1 MFRFYENLFL
11 VCCVIYDLIKT
22 WILDLS
28 SGQVNLSIANFLERE
43 CSEKA
48 CPVAKCPQT
57 EGPDLKCPEITCPV
71 PECPENICP
80 VLECPES
87 SCPECECSDQIDQ
100 NNEEL
105 IQKNCDQND
114 NLAEHDFVEET
125 NPIDFKEWDEWF

>member
-1 MFRFYENLFL
+1 MFRFYENLFV
-11 VCCVIYDLIKT
+11 VCCVIYGLIKT

-48 CPVAKCPQT
+48 
-57 EGPDLKCPEITCPV
+57 DLKCPEITCPV

-100 NNEEL
+100 NNEDF

-114 NLAEHDFVEET
+114 NLPEHGFEEET